1 MMSVHTQSALV
12 MPGPSIIMA
21 GLFLI
26 RFLGCSLAFLAELV
40 CQCFHAARRIRRTV
54 AMTIR
59 LAMAAIFSIASSEAS
74 AIVRYMVQGMT
85 CAEVQ
90 QALDRDGIAI
100 LYRQGESGIV
110 LYDRFVKDGSLCQAL
125 TTTASEKIAVA
136 DTDECPV
143 RKCIEVRRFGG

>member
-1 MMSVHTQSALV
+1 
-12 MPGPSIIMA
+12 
-21 GLFLI
+21 
-26 RFLGCSLAFLAELV
+26 
-40 CQCFHAARRIRRTV
+40 
-54 AMTIR
+54 MTIR

-125 TTTASEKIAVA
+125 TTTAREKIAVA

>member
-1 MMSVHTQSALV
+1 
-12 MPGPSIIMA
+12 
-21 GLFLI
+21 
-26 RFLGCSLAFLAELV
+26 
-40 CQCFHAARRIRRTV
+40 
-54 AMTIR
+54 
-59 LAMAAIFSIASSEAS
+59 MAAIFSIASSEAS